1 LVAAACAIPGVFLVL
16 RRQSLMSDA
25 ISHSILFGIVIALFL
40 THEISSPWLII
51 GATLTGVATVSLTE
65 LIINTRLLKEDSA
78 IGLIFPMFFAIAVL
92 LINKYAGDIHID
104 SDAVLLG
111 SIDFAPENRFVFNS
125 LDYGPKAMWV
135 MGAILLANCILLMI
149 FYKELKLATF
159 DAGLAAAL
167 GLLPGVIHYGLMT
180 MVSITA
186 VGAFDAVGSI
196 LVVALMITPP
206 ATALML
212 TNRLHYMILLSIGI
226 GMMSAITGCVVA
238 HSVGDI
244 STAGAMTSASG
255 FFFLLAVLFAPK
267 KGMVSKAVRAHQN
280 RWTFACHLLTIHLLD
295 HEGTPQES
303 DENTFSNLVGPHMK
317 WEPPYA
323 NKIVNLSEK
332 DGLIT
337 RHGNHLNLTPLGR
350 ETARAIMNT

>member
-1 LVAAACAIPGVFLVL
+1 MIASFISQYTIEIQVTIIGCLVAAACAIPGVFLVL

-92 LINKYAGDIHID
+92 LINRYAGDIHID

-111 SIDFAPENRFVFNS
+111 SIDFAPENRFIFNS

-135 MGAILLANCILLMI
+135 MGAILLANGILLMI

-180 MVSITA
+180 MV
-186 VGAFDAVGSI
+186 V
-196 LVVALMITPP
+196 
-206 ATALML
+206 
-212 TNRLHYMILLSIGI
+212 
-226 GMMSAITGCVVA
+226 
-238 HSVGDI
+238 
-244 STAGAMTSASG
+244 SG
-255 FFFLLAVLFAPK
+255 
-267 KGMVSKAVRAHQN
+267 
-280 RWTFACHLLTIHLLD
+280 
-295 HEGTPQES
+295 GTP
-303 DENTFSNLVGPHMK
+303 
-317 WEPPYA
+317 
-323 NKIVNLSEK
+323 
-332 DGLIT
+332 
-337 RHGNHLNLTPLGR
+337 
-350 ETARAIMNT
+350 